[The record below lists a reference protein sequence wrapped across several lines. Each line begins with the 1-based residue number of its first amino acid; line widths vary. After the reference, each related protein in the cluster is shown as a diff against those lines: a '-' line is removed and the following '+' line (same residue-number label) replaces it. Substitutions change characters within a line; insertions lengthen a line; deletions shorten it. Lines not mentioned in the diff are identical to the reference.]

1 MASSDV
7 LAAPTDEFM
16 IREVTEFDVTGDQV
30 EALIVPWM
38 KPTRVVDFI
47 GDRMVAYD
55 EQFAPGAFDRAEQV
69 PHRVTFVWTHSDDF
83 GNVLGRARSFARSAE
98 GEVGVFRLAG
108 DVDKTR
114 DLIGDMGLSV
124 SFRSMLPAPGAEER
138 PGALVTRSGVH
149 LKHVAVVAEP
159 AYADARILAI
169 REQAEE
175 QARALAA
182 RELNDSA
189 LESALQL
196 LVANGRKLS
205 DSDAAWLQSRQRSTS
220 A

>member
-1 MASSDV
+1 MASSDLLV
-7 LAAPTDEFM
+7 PTDEFM
-16 IREVTEFDVTGDQV
+16 IREVTEFEVTGDQV

-38 KPTRVVDFI
+38 RPTRVVDFI

-55 EQFAPGAFDRAEQV
+55 EQFAPGAFARAEDV

-83 GNVLGRARSFARSAE
+83 GNVLGRAKSFARSAE

-108 DVDKTR
+108 DVDKTK

-124 SFRSMLPAPGAEER
+124 SFRSMLPAPGAER
-138 PGALVTRSGVH
+138 PGALVTRQGVH

-169 REQAEE
+169 REAAEE
-175 QARALAA
+175 QALALAN

-189 LESALQL
+189 LESALRL
-196 LVANGRKLS
+196 LVANGRELS
-205 DSDAAWLQSRQRSTS
+205 ASDQAWLLSRQRNTP